1 MSESVIIKIDEQQSR
16 RIRLHVHKKGLS
28 QALYVGLL
36 LTKYIYDEKIREKCR
51 RHLWINQ
58 YELIGD
64 RRHLMTL
71 YLNKMLKEKAREV
84 AGDLGIK
91 RTTLILKLIMMEM
104 EGKVDFKI

>member
-1 MSESVIIKIDEQQSR
+1 M
-16 RIRLHVHKKGLS
+16 HVHKKGLS

-91 RTTLILKLIMMEM
+91 RTTLILKLIMMET